1 MNQSQEIKRL
11 CISKTVKESPKDWS
25 HNVLIFDSNFWMAQK
40 EIIYDS
46 QEAIHS
52 KWISRTS
59 RWRKK
64 IFEDMKNMLN
74 WICINGQM
82 AQREV

>member
-1 MNQSQEIKRL
+1 
-11 CISKTVKESPKDWS
+11 
-25 HNVLIFDSNFWMAQK
+25 MAQK